1 MKYETVIG
9 LEVHVQINTKTKIFC
24 SCSTEFG
31 KPPNANTCPICLGMP
46 GVLPVL
52 NKQFLESSMKACLA
66 THCTIT
72 PMNRFARKNYF
83 YPDLPKGYQI
93 SQFEEPLGVN
103 GYINIYINGI
113 KKRIGL
119 TRIHMEEDAGKLIH
133 GENLGSPGKS
143 YVDFNRTGV
152 PLCEVV
158 SEPDLRSPEEA
169 RAYLSELKSILE
181 YTQVSDCNMEEGNLR
196 CDANISLRPKGQK
209 EFGTRTE
216 LKNLNSFKFVQKAV
230 EFEVDRQA
238 RILDQGDQVIQETR
252 LYDSDRGETFSMRSK
267 EEAHDYRYFPD
278 PDLVPVVVNEVWIE
292 EIKKT
297 IPELPEQ
304 KRERFTI
311 EYSLPEYD
319 AGVLTSSRELA
330 NYFEKCT
337 SLFSKPKIISNWIMG
352 DLLRELNKGNQVIS
366 ECPVSPDALVSLLKL
381 IDEGVISSNTAKTVF
396 EEMYQTGKE
405 PITIVDEKNLK
416 QITDDNA
423 IEKMV
428 EGVLQ
433 ANLSQVDEFKAGKEK
448 VLGFL
453 VGQVMKASK
462 GKANPETVNKLLKEK
477 ISGM

>member
-31 KPPNANTCPICLGMP
+31 MPPNANTCPICLGMP

-52 NKQFLESSMKACLA
+52 NKQFLESAMKACLA
-66 THCTIT
+66 THCTIA

-93 SQFEEPLGVN
+93 SQFEEPLGIN
-103 GYINIYINGI
+103 GYININIDGT

-158 SEPDLRSPEEA
+158 SEPDLRSAQEA
-169 RAYLSELKSILE
+169 RAYLGELKSILQYAE
-181 YTQVSDCNMEEGNLR
+181 VSDCNMEEGSLR
-196 CDANISLRPKGQK
+196 CDANISLRPEGQK

-216 LKNLNSFKFVQKAV
+216 LKNLNSFKFVQKAI
-230 EFEVDRQA
+230 EYEVDRQT
-238 RILDQGDQVIQETR
+238 RILEQGDKVIQETR
-252 LYDSDRGETFSMRSK
+252 LYDSDKGETFSMRSK

-278 PDLVPVVVNEVWIE
+278 PDLVPVVLEEAWVE

-304 KRERFTI
+304 KRERFAK
-311 EYSLPEYD
+311 EYGLPEYD

-330 NYFEKCT
+330 DYFEKCT
-337 SLFSKPKIISNWIMG
+337 SLFAKPKIISNWIMG
-352 DLLRELNKGNQVIS
+352 DLLRELNKSNQEIG
-366 ECPVSPDALVSLLKL
+366 ECPLSPEALVNLLKL
-381 IDEGVISSNTAKTVF
+381 IDEGVISGNIAKSVF

-405 PITIVDEKNLK
+405 ASVIVEEKGLK
-416 QITDDNA
+416 QITDDKA
-423 IEKMV
+423 IDEMV

-433 ANLSQVDEFKAGKEK
+433 ANPSQVEEYKGGKEK

-462 GKANPETVNKLLKEK
+462 GKANPGAVNKLLKEK
-477 ISGM
+477 ISKM